1 MKTLYKFF
9 KTAEVRQERAGEHET
24 KVEKYNLAKKL
35 NGRINYLMKNLKL
48 PSKKSLTFKRSYFSK
63 NPNQLINY

>member
-9 KTAEVRQERAGEHET
+9 KTAEVSQERAGEHET

-35 NGRINYLMKNLKL
+35 KKGYLFFLYKSKFILK
-48 PSKKSLTFKRSYFSK
+48 KF
-63 NPNQLINY
+63 I